1 MELQQLRMFV
11 QLLEAGTYV
20 AAGEKLHVAHSAV
33 HRQIRLLEQELGQR
47 LVYRNGGV
55 TLATEAGKDVAEVA
69 RRVLKDIGNLSHRIA
84 EKSTLGSGHVH
95 LGTGTTMLLYF
106 LPDILSVFRKAYPMV
121 DVQIM
126 TGTAPEVL
134 TAIRDSTLDLGIVFA
149 DPEEPSVE
157 DGIRF
162 EPLNR
167 EEFVLIVPPSHP
179 FGRARSV
186 VAADLQGLPL
196 ISLSRASTIRHMIE
210 SRLEKSGV
218 AMHTVMELENEE
230 AIEKMVGIGIGMGF
244 ISRRRADATGLRYV
258 RLTDLN
264 LHADLCV
271 AYSTR
276 IPIAPAGRE
285 FLTVCL
291 KPARRQ
297 IVRETLK

>member
-1 MELQQLRMFV
+1 MELQQLRMLI
-11 QLLEAGTYV
+11 QLLETGTYV

-55 TLATEAGKDVAEVA
+55 TQATEAGKEVAEVA

-84 EKSTLGSGHVH
+84 EKSALGSGHVH

-106 LPDILSVFRKAYPMV
+106 LPEILSSFRKAYPMV
-121 DVQIM
+121 DVQVM
-126 TGTAPEVL
+126 TGAAPEIL
-134 TAIRDSTLDLGIVFA
+134 TAIRDSTLDLGIIFA

-167 EEFVLIVPPSHP
+167 EEFVLIAPPSHP
-179 FGRARSV
+179 FGRSRSIK
-186 VAADLQGLPL
+186 ATALQGLPL
-196 ISLSRASTIRHMIE
+196 ICLSRASSIRHMIE
-210 SRLEKSGV
+210 SRLTKSGV

-230 AIEKMVGIGIGMGF
+230 AIEKMVGIGLGMGF
-244 ISRRRADATGLRYV
+244 ISRRRADSTGLHYL
-258 RLTDLN
+258 RLADLN
-264 LHADLCV
+264 LYADICV

-285 FLTVCL
+285 FLRACL
-291 KPARRQ
+291 
-297 IVRETLK
+297 ETTTYSIQGGG